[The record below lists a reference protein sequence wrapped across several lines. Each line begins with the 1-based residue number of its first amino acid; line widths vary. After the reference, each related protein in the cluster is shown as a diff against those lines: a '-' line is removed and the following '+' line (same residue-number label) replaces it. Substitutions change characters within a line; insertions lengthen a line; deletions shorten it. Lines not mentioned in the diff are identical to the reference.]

1 MKKVDLTQGNVLSV
15 ISALAIPIVG
25 SSLLQFTYNIVDMF
39 WVGGLGS
46 NAVASVG
53 SSSFFTGLGYS
64 INTLVV
70 IGTGIKVSHALGK
83 NEEHEVKSYINS
95 GIFINLL
102 LGLIYAL
109 ILIFAGKYF
118 IGFLNLGNE
127 VVEKGANLY
136 LAISGPM
143 LFFSFFNLLYIRIL
157 GSYGHNSGALKISA
171 AGIVINMILD
181 PLFIYTFKWGVLGAA
196 LATLVANIAMYI
208 LFKVTSK
215 GLFKFD
221 FKVGIDKD
229 KVFEIVRLGFPMSFQ
244 RVLFTF
250 VNIILARIISIFGS
264 DAIAGQKIGLQIESI
279 TFMIIGGL
287 NGAIASFTGQNYGA
301 KKYDRI
307 IKGYHTSLK
316 MGVIYA
322 LITSIIF
329 ILIPEH
335 LVSIF
340 IKDTKT
346 IEIASMYLIIIAYS
360 QIFSAIEMV
369 SNGMFTGLGMPNIPA
384 AISIIFTV
392 LRIPMALIFIK
403 YFGVNGIWISISLSS
418 VLKGIASYVMYRV
431 KVRKDD
437 RYA

>member
-95 GIFINLL
+95 GIFVNLL

-196 LATLVANIAMYI
+196 LATLVANIVMYI

-221 FKVGIDKD
+221 FKIGIDKD
-229 KVFEIVRLGFPMSFQ
+229 KVFEIVKLGFPMSFQ

-329 ILIPEH
+329 ILMPEY

-384 AISIIFTV
+384 TISIIFTV

-431 KVRKDD
+431 KVRKDN